1 VDGSAVRTFLAEA
14 SPDSYLT
21 YVAERAGVSNLP
33 LKTTFALAFEEAL
46 RDASPSGLRGLIA
59 RARPIEKLLVE
70 QAIAVSEGRVV
81 AFAELGGEFANSPR
95 VRKLDEV
102 FVRGG
107 DGAPERLNT
116 LLRDVS
122 ASNLS
127 VSTAFLAAA

>member
-1 VDGSAVRTFLAEA
+1 MRTFLAEA

-33 LKTTFALAFEEAL
+33 LKTTFALAFDKAI

-59 RARPIEKLLVE
+59 RARPMEKLLVE

-81 AFAELGGEFANSPR
+81 AFAELGDNVANSPR
-95 VRKLDEV
+95 IQTLDEV
-102 FVRGG
+102 FAQSG